1 MHQDEASILNIYVPN
16 ARVPMFIKE
25 TLLNLKTH
33 IEPLTITVGDLHPT
47 LTNGH
52 VIETETKERHNETK
66 KVMNQ
71 IGLINI
77 YRVLHPQNNNKI
89 YLLLCNSQNLAQN

>member
-16 ARVPMFIKE
+16 ARAHMFIKE

-47 LTNGH
+47 LTNG
-52 VIETETKERHNETK
+52 HNETK